1 MIWVGGGAMN
11 AGAEVLA
18 LAEKISAPVVAN
30 RTGKGVVDARHPLSL
45 STLGAQPLWRETDLL
60 IGMGTRLS
68 IPLPG
73 WGPAAEGL
81 KVARIDID
89 PAEPR
94 RLAVDVPIVADA
106 ADAARAL
113 TRAVARRDGGA
124 RRSAIGD
131 AKAFASEAI
140 AKAQPQQ
147 GFIEA
152 IRAALP
158 EDGILVDEMTQ
169 VAYIAWNGYQAYQPR
184 TFITSGFSGTLGY
197 GFPTALGVK
206 AANPDRAV
214 VSIAGDG
221 GFLYAGTE
229 LATAVH
235 HGINLVTVVF
245 DNASYGNVLRDQK
258 RLYDGRHAGSL
269 LTSPDFETFARAF
282 GTRAWRAEDP
292 DQLRSALP
300 EALAADAPALIVVPS
315 DIEKDYPP
323 YALPSPRRR

>member
-1 MIWVGGGAMN
+1 MIWIGGGAMH

-18 LAEKISAPVVAN
+18 LAEKIGAPVVAN
-30 RTGKGVVDARHPLSL
+30 RTGKGAVDARHPLSL
-45 STLGAQPLWRETDLL
+45 STLAAQPLWRETDLL
-60 IGMGTRLS
+60 IGIGTRLS

-94 RLAVDVPIVADA
+94 RFAVDIPIVADA

-113 TRAVARRDGGA
+113 TAAVAAKNDPA
-124 RRSAIGD
+124 RRAAIAEG
-131 AKAFASEAI
+131 KAFAAPAI

-158 EDGILVDEMTQ
+158 DDGVLVDEMTQ
-169 VAYIAWNGYQAYQPR
+169 VAYIAWNGYPAHGPR

-206 AANPDRAV
+206 AALPDRAV

-245 DNASYGNVLRDQK
+245 DNGAYGNVLRDQK
-258 RLYDGRHAGSL
+258 RLFEGRHAGSE

-282 GTRAWRAEDP
+282 AVPTWRATNPAEL
-292 DQLRSALP
+292 QAAIT
-300 EALAADAPALIVVPS
+300 EALAANAPALIVVPT
-315 DIEKDYPP
+315 DIEKDFPP
-323 YALPSPRRR
+323 YALPSPRRN